1 MKLAYL
7 FAGQGSQRE
16 GMGADLYEAYPA
28 FRKILDRAADV
39 YHAEYPDRRDLRDLM
54 FKAPLEEL
62 SRTQNTQPALA
73 AYAAGV
79 YAVLAEAGIT
89 PSYLAGLSL
98 GEYSAL
104 YASGVLD
111 LDTLI
116 RLTSFRG
123 RAMELAGSGQKTK
136 MCAVIGPDSDTVQK
150 LCERV
155 CDEKIGTVEIS
166 NYNTP
171 VQNVISGDA
180 AAVMRA
186 EELVR
191 SEGLGRCMELRVSGA
206 FHTHFMKPAAEALS
220 EYLWTVNL
228 HPMRIPVVLN
238 VTGKPLQQNSQL
250 KEMMTRQVTNGV
262 RMAQSILYL
271 ASEGID
277 TIIEIGPGRVLS
289 GFVRKTVSGVTTMTI
304 DSAADLD
311 GVLKTFK
318 QQHQ

>member
-1 MKLAYL
+1 MKLAFL

-16 GMGADLYEAYPA
+16 GMGADLYETYPA
-28 FRKILDRAADV
+28 FRRTLDRAADV

-54 FKAPLEEL
+54 FRVPLEEL

-79 YAVLAEAGIT
+79 CAVLAEAGIT

-123 RAMELAGSGQKTK
+123 RAMELAGAGQQTK

-155 CDEKIGTVEIS
+155 GDEKIGTVEIS

-171 VQNVISGDA
+171 VQNVISG
-180 AAVMRA
+180 R
-186 EELVR
+186 
-191 SEGLGRCMELRVSGA
+191 
-206 FHTHFMKPAAEALS
+206 LS
-220 EYLWTVNL
+220 EN
-228 HPMRIPVVLN
+228 
-238 VTGKPLQQNSQL
+238 
-250 KEMMTRQVTNGV
+250 
-262 RMAQSILYL
+262 
-271 ASEGID
+271 
-277 TIIEIGPGRVLS
+277 
-289 GFVRKTVSGVTTMTI
+289 
-304 DSAADLD
+304 
-311 GVLKTFK
+311 
-318 QQHQ
+318 

>member
-180 AAVMRA
+180 AAVTRA

-262 RMAQSILYL
+262 R
-271 ASEGID
+271 D
-277 TIIEIGPGRVLS
+277 
-289 GFVRKTVSGVTTMTI
+289 RKSVV
-304 DSAADLD
+304 
-311 GVLKTFK
+311 
-318 QQHQ
+318 

>member
-136 MCAVIGPDSDTVQK
+136 MCAVIG
-150 LCERV
+150 
-155 CDEKIGTVEIS
+155 
-166 NYNTP
+166 
-171 VQNVISGDA
+171 
-180 AAVMRA
+180 RA
-186 EELVR
+186 CVR
-191 SEGLGRCMELRVSGA
+191 
-206 FHTHFMKPAAEALS
+206 
-220 EYLWTVNL
+220 
-228 HPMRIPVVLN
+228 
-238 VTGKPLQQNSQL
+238 
-250 KEMMTRQVTNGV
+250 
-262 RMAQSILYL
+262 
-271 ASEGID
+271 
-277 TIIEIGPGRVLS
+277 
-289 GFVRKTVSGVTTMTI
+289 
-304 DSAADLD
+304 
-311 GVLKTFK
+311 
-318 QQHQ
+318 